1 MADLQVIMLPDQ
13 TVKILDFRF
22 LNEAQIICSTIRTIN
37 GNVIP
42 CIDIYDI
49 PKNQVPFNNSIGASG
64 VLETGTLAN
73 MPLAASFQFPA
84 LNKSNSRCL
93 WSRPAKSDC
102 HISDF
107 NIRLPRPTG
116 LNALIDQVMTFRL
129 KGQVGGKSE
138 RLQGVI
144 LLSRL
149 VRIMHTV
156 VKSTVDGFSST
167 SLKGPSNL
175 DDAKTAETVDPPVPV
190 SVTKDYD
197 RVCFKWSQW
206 STATSLRHSTSST
219 VPEPR
224 YTQVASIAR
233 SKTDKRKAVMLI
245 RDYNQQ
251 MLHAPPA
258 HLTRNLGHPTEN
270 CDLDEPKHKEEVSV
284 AKPFIPV
291 VESRHLNSLLFGG
304 KVECGLGH
312 RLRMVDLG
320 EYSHSTA
327 KSRLFWSG
335 KWMELVLPATGV
347 SPTISHM
354 DAADVVGYIRIPLV
368 RS

>member
-22 LNEAQIICSTIRTIN
+22 LNETQIICSTIRTIN
-37 GNVIP
+37 GTVIP

-84 LNKSNSRCL
+84 LTKPSLRCL

-116 LNALIDQVMTFRL
+116 LNALLDQVMTFRL

-138 RLQGVI
+138 KLQGVI

-156 VKSTVDGFSST
+156 VKSTVDGSLST

-175 DDAKTAETVDPPVPV
+175 DDVKSTETVDPPVPL
-190 SVTKDYD
+190 SVTNDYD
-197 RVCFKWSQW
+197 RVCFKWFQW
-206 STATSLRHSTSST
+206 STAASLRQSTSST
-219 VPEPR
+219 VSEPK

-233 SKTDKRKAVMLI
+233 S
-245 RDYNQQ
+245 
-251 MLHAPPA
+251 
-258 HLTRNLGHPTEN
+258 
-270 CDLDEPKHKEEVSV
+270 
-284 AKPFIPV
+284 
-291 VESRHLNSLLFGG
+291 
-304 KVECGLGH
+304 
-312 RLRMVDLG
+312 
-320 EYSHSTA
+320 
-327 KSRLFWSG
+327 
-335 KWMELVLPATGV
+335 
-347 SPTISHM
+347 
-354 DAADVVGYIRIPLV
+354 
-368 RS
+368 